1 MSDAKVSDLNKDK
14 GLNVLTDKI
23 RSSYAKDINAIAYMT
38 YNNFENFKQQDE
50 KSIVD
55 YINRFQGLSNKILHF
70 VLQECL

>member
-23 RSSYAKDINAIAYMT
+23 RSFYAKDINAIAYMT
-38 YNNFENFKQQDE
+38 YDNFEHFKQQDE

>member
-1 MSDAKVSDLNKDK
+1 
-14 GLNVLTDKI
+14 
-23 RSSYAKDINAIAYMT
+23 MT
-38 YNNFENFKQQDE
+38 YDNFENFKQQDE

>member
-23 RSSYAKDINAIAYMT
+23 RSFYAKDINAIAYMT
-38 YNNFENFKQQDE
+38 YDNFENFKQQYE

>member
-14 GLNVLTDKI
+14 GLNFLTDKI
-23 RSSYAKDINAIAYMT
+23 RSFYAKDINAIAYMT
-38 YNNFENFKQQDE
+38 YDNFENFKQQDE

>member
-1 MSDAKVSDLNKDK
+1 MSDAKVSDLNKDR

-23 RSSYAKDINAIAYMT
+23 RSFYAKDINAIAYMT